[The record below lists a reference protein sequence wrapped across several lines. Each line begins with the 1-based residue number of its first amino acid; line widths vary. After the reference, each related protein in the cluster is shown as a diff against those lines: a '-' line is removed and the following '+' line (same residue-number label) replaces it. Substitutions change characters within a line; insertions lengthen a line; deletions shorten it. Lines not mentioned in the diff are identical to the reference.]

1 MKIDSRFYA
10 KMSPMERG
18 PRQSRRSGN
27 LQVVGEFWHFLAERK
42 KWWLTPV
49 LVILLLFS
57 ILIVLTESSAI
68 APFIYTLF

>member
-1 MKIDSRFYA
+1 MAQVERPQTAADRFA
-10 KMSPMERG
+10 RDAQGK
-18 PRQSRRSGN
+18 SGS
-27 LQVVGEFWHFLAERK
+27 VLADCWYFIRHSK